1 MGNLDFGSIAITFIV
16 FLFSTACHE
25 AAHAWM
31 AWKWGDST
39 AKDLGRV
46 TLNPIPHIDLVGTI
60 IVPLIGLFSGTG
72 LIGWA
77 STPVNKNNM
86 RDPRWG
92 DFWTSAAGPI
102 MNLIL
107 ATISFILLKILLRTS
122 LGAMLGDYED
132 AISFFLWTGVWLN
145 LLLMILNLL
154 PIPPLDGSH
163 LLQNLL
169 PDSLADA
176 YDKLRPYGL
185 MLLIAVGV
193 TGLLGKLVNPVIAFA
208 KSML

>member
-1 MGNLDFGSIAITFIV
+1 
-16 FLFSTACHE
+16 
-25 AAHAWM
+25 
-31 AWKWGDST
+31 
-39 AKDLGRV
+39 
-46 TLNPIPHIDLVGTI
+46 
-60 IVPLIGLFSGTG
+60 
-72 LIGWA
+72 
-77 STPVNKNNM
+77 
-86 RDPRWG
+86 
-92 DFWTSAAGPI
+92 

-122 LGAMLGDYED
+122 LGASLGDYED

-145 LLLMILNLL
+145 ILLMILNLL